1 MALDLLITPYIP
13 GTSPIHRLEGVTRLG
28 AAILLAGVIT
38 AALKPLGLTLALIA
52 LLLAYRIGQVPLRL
66 LWRSLLAP
74 LPFILILAVIQIF
87 LRAAGQ
93 PLVVVFGILTVTSAG
108 LWSALVLL
116 LRFCAL
122 VMLFNLAS
130 FCLSSSEAVQALEQ
144 MLRPFARLG
153 LPVQEII
160 MTTQVTLNF
169 LPFLAQTAQ
178 RIAKAQAARG
188 ADWDTHRGG
197 LIGRVRLILPFIV
210 PLFLITLRRAENM
223 ALAMEGRAF
232 DARRPRS
239 VLHTPHFSIADGLAW
254 IVVLLAAAGI
264 LYF

>member
-1 MALDLLITPYIP
+1 MALDLMVTPYIP
-13 GTSPIHRLEGVTRLG
+13 GTSPIHRLESVTRLA

-38 AALKPLGLTLALIA
+38 AALKPLGLGLALVGLLIA
-52 LLLAYRIGQVPLRL
+52 CAIAQIPVRL
-66 LWRSLLAP
+66 LYRSLLAP
-74 LPFILILAVIQIF
+74 LPFILILAAIQIF

-93 PLVVVFGILTVTSAG
+93 PLAVLFGFIAITSAG
-108 LWSALVLL
+108 LWAALVLL

-130 FCLSSSEAVQALEQ
+130 FCLSSSEAVQALEE
-144 MLRPFARLG
+144 MLHPFARLG
-153 LPVQEII
+153 LPVQDII
-160 MTTQVTLNF
+160 LTTQVTLNF

-178 RIAKAQAARG
+178 RITKAQAARG

-197 LIGRVRLILPFIV
+197 LIGRVRLVLPFIV

-239 VLHTPHFSIADGLAW
+239 VLHTPRFSSADGLAG
-254 IVVLLAAAGI
+254 VLVLLMAAGV